1 MTFQQRLRSLV
12 TSALLALCLPAV
24 AAEPGLSPD
33 EIRLGMVNAQSGPAA
48 ALGQS
53 MHKGAQAYFKRIN
66 TEGGVYGRR
75 INLLS
80 LDDGYEPSRT
90 AAHTR
95 TLLNTQQ
102 VFALLGYVG
111 TPTSRAALPIALRAE
126 VPYLFPFTGAE
137 FLRTPAKPRVFTIR
151 ASYIEETEQL
161 VERLTQDLKLS
172 KVAILMQDD
181 SFGESVKGGL
191 NGALLKR
198 NLKIYA
204 QARIQR
210 NSLDVAEAIKA
221 LQRTQ
226 PEAVFFVGTYKQ
238 LAAAIKQAKALNFK
252 TRFISVSFIGSERFI
267 RVAGP
272 DADGVYISQVVPSPH
287 DTSRA
292 LVQAYQAD
300 MHGTGID
307 HASLE
312 GYIGAVV
319 FIHALRKAGNQP
331 TRETF
336 LDALEHLEADL
347 GGFKVAFSRRNHQG
361 SSAVFLTRIEKG
373 RAVTVTHMR

>member
-1 MTFQQRLRSLV
+1 MTFRQRLVSLFI
-12 TSALLALCLPAV
+12 SCLLLPGLS

-33 EIRLGMVNAQSGPAA
+33 EVRVGMVNAQSGPAA

-53 MHKGAQAYFKRIN
+53 MRNGVQAYFQRIN
-66 TEGGVYGRR
+66 AAGGVHGRR
-75 INLLS
+75 ISLLS

-90 AAHTR
+90 AVHTQS
-95 TLLNTQQ
+95 LLKTRQ

-111 TPTSRAALPIALRAE
+111 TPTSRTAVPIAQRAQ
-126 VPYLFPFTGAE
+126 VPYLFPFSGAE
-137 FLRTPAKPRVFTIR
+137 FLRTPVKPGVFNIR

-161 VERLTQDLKLS
+161 VERITADLKLS
-172 KVAILMQDD
+172 KIAILMQDD
-181 SFGESVKGGL
+181 SFGESVKSGL

-210 NSLDVAEAIKA
+210 NSLEVAEAIKT

-252 TRFISVSFIGSERFI
+252 TRFISVSFIGSERLI
-267 RVAGP
+267 AVAGR
-272 DADGVYISQVVPSPH
+272 DADGVYISQVVPSPN
-287 DTSRA
+287 DASCA
-292 LVQAYQAD
+292 LVQAYKED
-300 MHGTGID
+300 MQGTDVD

-312 GYIGAVV
+312 GYIGARV
-319 FIHALRKAGNQP
+319 FIEALRKAGAEP
-331 TRETF
+331 TREAF
-336 LDALEHLEADL
+336 IDALEHLDMDL
-347 GGFKVAFSRRNHQG
+347 GGFTVAFSRNRHQG
-361 SSAVFLTRIEKG
+361 SDAVYLTRIEQGK
-373 RAVTVTHMR
+373 AVTVTTMR

>member
-1 MTFQQRLRSLV
+1 MMFRQRLVSLFI
-12 TSALLALCLPAV
+12 SCLLLPGLSV

-33 EIRLGMVNAQSGPAA
+33 EIRVGMVNAQSGPAA
-48 ALGQS
+48 ALGLS
-53 MHKGAQAYFKRIN
+53 MRNGVQAYFQRIN
-66 TEGGVYGRR
+66 AEGGIHGRR
-75 INLLS
+75 ISLLS

-90 AAHTR
+90 AAHTQS
-95 TLLNTQQ
+95 LLKTRQ

-111 TPTSRAALPIALRAE
+111 TPTSRAAVPIAQRAE
-126 VPYLFPFTGAE
+126 VPYLFPFSGAE
-137 FLRTPAKPRVFTIR
+137 FLRTPAKPGVFNIR
-151 ASYIEETEQL
+151 ASYIEESEQL

-172 KVAILMQDD
+172 KIAILMQDD
-181 SFGESVKGGL
+181 SFGESVKSGL

-198 NLKIYA
+198 GLKIYA

-210 NSLDVAEAIKA
+210 NSLEVAEAIKA

-267 RVAGP
+267 RVAGG
-272 DADGVYISQVVPSPH
+272 DADGVYISQVVPSPQ
-287 DTSRA
+287 DTSRQ

-300 MHGTGID
+300 MQANSLD

-312 GYIGAVV
+312 GYIGARV
-319 FIHALRKAGNQP
+319 FIEALRKAGPEP
-331 TRETF
+331 THETF
-336 LDALEHLEADL
+336 IDAMEHLDMDL
-347 GGFKVAFSRRNHQG
+347 GGFTVAFSRNRHQG
-361 SSAVFLTRIEKG
+361 SDAVYLTRIEQG
-373 RAVTVTHMR
+373 EAVTVTTMR

>member
-1 MTFQQRLRSLV
+1 MTPRQLLRGLILLC
-12 TSALLALCLPAV
+12 LLAPGLS
-24 AAEPGLSPD
+24 AAEPGLSAD
-33 EIRLGMVNAQSGPAA
+33 EIRIGMVNAQSGPAA
-48 ALGQS
+48 ALGLG
-53 MHKGAQAYFKRIN
+53 MLNGAQAYFKRVN
-66 TEGGVYGRR
+66 AEGGVHGRR
-75 INLLS
+75 ISLLS

-95 TLLNTQQ
+95 SLLKTQQ

-111 TPTSRAALPIALRAE
+111 TPTSRAALPLALRAQ

-137 FLRTPAKPRVFTIR
+137 FLRTPPKPGVFNIR

-161 VERLTQDLKLS
+161 VERVTKDLKLS
-172 KVAILMQDD
+172 KIAILMQDD

-198 NLKIYA
+198 GLEIYA

-210 NSLDVAEAIKA
+210 NSLAVEAAIKS
-221 LQRTQ
+221 LQLSQ
-226 PEAVFFVGTYKQ
+226 PEAVFFVGTYRQ
-238 LAAAIKQAKALNFK
+238 LAVAIKQAKATGFN
-252 TRFISVSFIGSERFI
+252 TRFISVSFIGTAGFI
-267 RVAGP
+267 HEVGS
-272 DADGVYISQVVPSPH
+272 DGDGVYITQLVPSPE

-300 MHGTGID
+300 MQPGDFD

-312 GYIGAVV
+312 GYIGAAV
-319 FIHALRKAGNQP
+319 FTQALREAGAQP

-336 LDALEHLEADL
+336 LDALEHLNTDL
-347 GGFKVAFSRRNHQG
+347 GGFKVAFSRSQHQG
-361 SSAVFLTRIEKG
+361 SSAVFLTRIENG
-373 RAVTVTHMR
+373 QAIPVSTMR

>member
-1 MTFQQRLRSLV
+1 MTFRQRLVSLFI
-12 TSALLALCLPAV
+12 SCLLLPGLSV

-33 EIRLGMVNAQSGPAA
+33 EVRVGMVNAQSGPAA

-53 MHKGAQAYFKRIN
+53 MRNGVQAYFQRIN
-66 TEGGVYGRR
+66 AAGGVHGRR
-75 INLLS
+75 ISLLS

-90 AAHTR
+90 AVHTQS
-95 TLLNTQQ
+95 LLKTRQ

-111 TPTSRAALPIALRAE
+111 TPTSRTAVPIAQRAQ
-126 VPYLFPFTGAE
+126 VPYLFPFSGAE
-137 FLRTPAKPRVFTIR
+137 FLRTPVKPGVFNIR

-161 VERLTQDLKLS
+161 VERITADLKLS
-172 KVAILMQDD
+172 KIAILMQDD
-181 SFGESVKGGL
+181 SFGESVKSGL

-198 NLKIYA
+198 DLKIYA

-210 NSLDVAEAIKA
+210 NSLEVAEAIKA

-252 TRFISVSFIGSERFI
+252 TRFISVSFIGSERLI
-267 RVAGP
+267 AVAGR
-272 DADGVYISQVVPSPH
+272 DADGVYISQVVPSPN

-292 LVQAYQAD
+292 LVQAYKAD
-300 MHGTGID
+300 MQGTDVD

-312 GYIGAVV
+312 GYIGARV
-319 FIHALRKAGNQP
+319 FIEALRKAGAEP
-331 TRETF
+331 TREAF
-336 LDALEHLEADL
+336 IDALEHLDMDL
-347 GGFKVAFSRRNHQG
+347 GGFTVAFSRNRHQG
-361 SSAVFLTRIEKG
+361 SDAVYLTRIEQGK
-373 RAVTVTHMR
+373 AVTVTTMR

>member
-1 MTFQQRLRSLV
+1 MTFRQRLVSLFI
-12 TSALLALCLPAV
+12 SCLLLPGLS

-33 EIRLGMVNAQSGPAA
+33 EVRVGMVNAQSGPAA

-53 MHKGAQAYFKRIN
+53 MRNGVQAYFQRIN
-66 TEGGVYGRR
+66 AAGGVHGRR
-75 INLLS
+75 ISLLS

-90 AAHTR
+90 AVHTQS
-95 TLLNTQQ
+95 LLKTRQ

-111 TPTSRAALPIALRAE
+111 TPTSRTAVPIAQRAQ
-126 VPYLFPFTGAE
+126 VPYLFPFSGAE
-137 FLRTPAKPRVFTIR
+137 FLRTPVKPGVFNIR

-161 VERLTQDLKLS
+161 VERITEDLKLS
-172 KVAILMQDD
+172 KIAILMQDD
-181 SFGESVKGGL
+181 SFGESVKSGL

-210 NSLDVAEAIKA
+210 NSLEVAEAIKT

-252 TRFISVSFIGSERFI
+252 TRFISVSFIGSERLI
-267 RVAGP
+267 AVAGR
-272 DADGVYISQVVPSPH
+272 DADGVYISQVVPSPN
-287 DTSRA
+287 DASCA
-292 LVQAYQAD
+292 LVQAYKED
-300 MHGTGID
+300 MQGTDVD

-312 GYIGAVV
+312 GYIGARV
-319 FIHALRKAGNQP
+319 FIEALRKAGAEP
-331 TRETF
+331 TREAF
-336 LDALEHLEADL
+336 IDALEHLDMDL
-347 GGFKVAFSRRNHQG
+347 GGFTVAFSRNRHQG
-361 SSAVFLTRIEKG
+361 SDAVYLTRIEQGK
-373 RAVTVTHMR
+373 AVTVTTMR

>member
-1 MTFQQRLRSLV
+1 MTFRQRLVSLFI
-12 TSALLALCLPAV
+12 SCLLLPGLSV

-33 EIRLGMVNAQSGPAA
+33 EVRVGMVNAQSGPAA

-53 MHKGAQAYFKRIN
+53 MRNGVQAYFQRIN
-66 TEGGVYGRR
+66 AAGGVHGRR
-75 INLLS
+75 ISLLS

-90 AAHTR
+90 AVHTQS
-95 TLLNTQQ
+95 LLKTRQ

-111 TPTSRAALPIALRAE
+111 TPTSRTAVPIAQRAQ
-126 VPYLFPFTGAE
+126 VPYLFPFSGAE
-137 FLRTPAKPRVFTIR
+137 FLRTPVKPGVFNIR

-161 VERLTQDLKLS
+161 VERITADLKLS
-172 KVAILMQDD
+172 KIAILMQDD
-181 SFGESVKGGL
+181 SFGESVKSGL

-198 NLKIYA
+198 DLKIYA

-210 NSLDVAEAIKA
+210 NSLEVTEAIKA

-252 TRFISVSFIGSERFI
+252 TRFISVSFIGSERLI
-267 RVAGP
+267 AVAGR
-272 DADGVYISQVVPSPH
+272 DADGVYISQVVPSPN

-292 LVQAYQAD
+292 LVQAYKAD
-300 MHGTGID
+300 MQGTEVD

-312 GYIGAVV
+312 GYIGARV
-319 FIHALRKAGNQP
+319 FIEALRKAGAEP
-331 TRETF
+331 TREGF
-336 LDALEHLEADL
+336 IDALEHLDMDL
-347 GGFKVAFSRRNHQG
+347 GGFTVAFSRNRHQG
-361 SSAVFLTRIEKG
+361 SDAVYLTRIEQGK
-373 RAVTVTHMR
+373 AVTVTTMR